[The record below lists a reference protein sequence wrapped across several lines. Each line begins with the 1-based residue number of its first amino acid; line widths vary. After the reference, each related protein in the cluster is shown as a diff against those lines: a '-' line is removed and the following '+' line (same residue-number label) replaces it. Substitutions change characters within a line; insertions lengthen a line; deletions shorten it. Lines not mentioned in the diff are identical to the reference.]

1 MITKFISHRGNLYKK
16 DLDRENN
23 IEFIEEVIDMGFDCE
38 VDLWMVDS
46 KIFLGHD
53 KPFQNISIQNLIDL
67 NSNLW
72 IHCKNLE
79 ILDYLIDNSD
89 FNLNFFWHQKDDYT
103 LTSKNYIWT
112 YPGKKITKNSVIV
125 DLNHKAIFNTSVFGI
140 CSDNIFEVKQL
151 YKYI

>member
-16 DLDRENN
+16 NLDRENN

-38 VDLWMVDS
+38 VDLWMEDT

-53 KPFQNISIQNLIDL
+53 KPLQNISIQNLIDL

-89 FNLNFFWHQKDDYT
+89 FNINFFWHQEDDYT

-112 YPGKKITKNSVIV
+112 YPEKKITKNSVIV
-125 DLNHKAIFNTSVFGI
+125 DLNHKAKFNTPVFGI
-140 CSDNIFEVKQL
+140 CSDNIFEAKQL
-151 YKYI
+151 YK